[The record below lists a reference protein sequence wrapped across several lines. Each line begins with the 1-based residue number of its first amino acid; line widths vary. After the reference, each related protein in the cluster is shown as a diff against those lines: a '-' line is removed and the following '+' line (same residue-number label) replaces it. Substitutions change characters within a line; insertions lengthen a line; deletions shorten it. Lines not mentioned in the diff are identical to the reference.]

1 MKLKAATKLAA
12 PMLVVAFATIA
23 SMKGSSALLFHK
35 QTCATR
41 RSFSTNS
48 NRISGSSGAIFVG
61 GLEYSDFDELD
72 DTSGKL
78 TASLPTSN
86 ELSTPEEIVSMCMT
100 SLKDGETERAGLEI
114 CYNFSSDSCRM
125 ANGGS
130 LESFLQYANNP
141 VFQSMVHCDRWEV
154 VNVGSEI
161 PGTNTRGAMKTV
173 LVHVVPRKKPEVQ
186 HEQQRNDRKFL
197 WTFVKERRPPRQ
209 GHFLVH
215 ECIAV
220 DNSFAHTL

>member
-1 MKLKAATKLAA
+1 M
-12 PMLVVAFATIA
+12 PTII
-23 SMKGSSALLFHK
+23 SVRISISNS
-35 QTCATR
+35 
-41 RSFSTNS
+41 RS
-48 NRISGSSGAIFVG
+48 ISGSGSCAICFVG
-61 GLEYSDFDELD
+61 GIEYSDFVDDDEGGD
-72 DTSGKL
+72 DSGKQRKL

-86 ELSTPEEIVSMCMT
+86 EFSTPGEIVSMCMT
-100 SLKDGETERAGLEI
+100 SLQGAETERAGLEM

-130 LESFLQYANNP
+130 LESFLRYANNP
-141 VFQSMVHCDRWEV
+141 TFQSMVRCDRWEL
-154 VNVGSEI
+154 VNVGPEI
-161 PGTNTRGAMKTV
+161 PGTNTRGAMRTV
-173 LVHVVPRKKPEVQ
+173 LVHVVPRQTETQ
-186 HEQQRNDRKFL
+186 HGTSTGAGQQQQQQRKERKFL